1 MSAAD
6 CLTHHRY
13 YMAPI
18 SALWLFTAASIT
30 ELPRAAL
37 GTDWSH
43 ARALIHNEPQ
53 LFIASAVLG
62 FGVNLCTFLVIKTTN
77 SVTLKVLGTA
87 RNAGL
92 VLFSAMWYHET
103 ITRLEA
109 LGYCISL
116 LAFAAYNVY
125 AIRGV

>member
-1 MSAAD
+1 M
-6 CLTHHRY
+6 
-13 YMAPI
+13 
-18 SALWLFTAASIT
+18 
-30 ELPRAAL
+30 
-37 GTDWSH
+37 
-43 ARALIHNEPQ
+43 
-53 LFIASAVLG
+53 
-62 FGVNLCTFLVIKTTN
+62 
-77 SVTLKVLGTA
+77 LGTA